1 MRDADAAFS
10 HAERVAWFAAV
21 RDLDLDALR
30 ACLEANP
37 ALTEA
42 RVSDKAMNLRGRAF
56 ETELREPL
64 TEQTSTALHLAAN
77 SFLDQRGEPPRSLEV
92 VRLLLEHGADPDA
105 IGHNVNTD
113 HCAPIVVAAWEG
125 GPEKMRLLLEA
136 GADVTGDQGTA
147 ALLQAANHGRT
158 DRVDL
163 LVQHGAA
170 ATPWMLVRAG
180 LTDRVIALVDEHPGL
195 LQRTDERGCTLM
207 QAGAEQLK
215 RNAREGMRETGRVL
229 VEALIERGLEV
240 DVFTA
245 AALND
250 ESRLRALLQTDPAR
264 ANERLGDGRTPVD
277 FAVAVGSH
285 DTLGMLLAAGADA
298 NAGDPLSRAAGRDD
312 TESCRLLVEHGA
324 EVTDKAV
331 LAAAWRNREPACLRL
346 LLHRGGNPDAMGGRA
361 ALHWVAAENPQSVQL
376 LIDAGADPN
385 VRAPEAMDNTP
396 LHHARRNVEST
407 RRLLAAGA
415 DPTLGN
421 ANGDTPLDL
430 AEREGAGDVAELLRR
445 HLDGLDR

>member
-1 MRDADAAFS
+1 MNNANAAFS
-10 HAERVAWFAAV
+10 HGELVGFFAAV
-21 RDLDLDALR
+21 RDRDLDALR
-30 ACLEANP
+30 LCLDANP
-37 ALTEA
+37 ALTGA
-42 RVSDKAMNLRGRAF
+42 RANDGLMNLRGEAL
-56 ETELREPL
+56 EAALRKPL
-64 TEQTSTALHLAAN
+64 TEHTSTALHLAAD
-77 SFLDQRGEPPRSLEV
+77 SFLDPRGEPPRSVEV
-92 VRLLLEHGADPDA
+92 VRMLLEHGADPDA
-105 IGHNVNTD
+105 IGYNANTD
-113 HCAPIVVAAWEG
+113 HCSAIVIAAWVG
-125 GPEKMRLLLEA
+125 GIDKMRLLLEA

-163 LVQHGAA
+163 LVEHGAT

-180 LTDRVIALVDEHPGL
+180 LTDRVIALVDEDPGL
-195 LQRTDERGCTLM
+195 LRRRDERGCTLM

-229 VEALIERGLEV
+229 VEALIERGVEV

-250 ESRLRALLQTDPAR
+250 EARLSALLRADPAR
-264 ANERLGDGRTPVD
+264 ADERLGDGRTPVD

-285 DTLGMLLAAGADA
+285 DTLGLLLAAGADP
-298 NAGDPLSRAAGRDD
+298 NAGDVLSRAAGRDD
-312 TESCRLLVEHGA
+312 TESCRLLLEHGA

-331 LAAAWRNREPACLRL
+331 LAAAWRNRVPACLKL
-346 LLHRGGNPDAMGGRA
+346 LLHRGGNSDAIGGRA

-385 VRAPEAMDNTP
+385 VRAPDAMDNAP
-396 LHHARRNVEST
+396 LHHACRNLDST

-421 ANGDTPLDL
+421 ANGDSPLDL
-430 AEREGAGDVAELLRR
+430 AEGAGAEEVAELLRR
-445 HLDGLDR
+445 HVDGLDR